1 MQLLHKIP
9 AITTLQASLPISDRQ
24 IDRYEHKYV
33 VAPEQVPEIRRFIRP
48 FVYEDEHSIG
58 DIPEYLVTTL
68 QLDAS
73 NATLHYAKERK
84 ARTRFKL
91 RIRTYGTGNECPYFL
106 EIKRK
111 INVMILKSRV
121 VLQSKDYSKENILHP
136 TSIIPF
142 ANESENMNYLE
153 FVRLVRE
160 IGARPFVYVNYVRE
174 SYKGISE
181 RYARVTIDRRLRYRP
196 ARGSWTFPCQSARW
210 YSMDTQTSLCREYPG
225 QILELK
231 AEAEFPEWMAEMV
244 ERFDLVSTGF
254 CKYSKAMRL
263 ESLFQGSTYSE
274 VSENC
279 SYENG
284 SDF

>member
-1 MQLLHKIP
+1 M
-9 AITTLQASLPISDRQ
+9 
-24 IDRYEHKYV
+24 
-33 VAPEQVPEIRRFIRP
+33 VAPEQVPEIRRFICP
-48 FVYEDEHSIG
+48 FVYEDEHTIG

-73 NATLHYAKERK
+73 NATLHFAKERK

-142 ANESENMNYLE
+142 ANEAENMNYLE

-160 IGARPFVYVNYVRE
+160 IGARPFAYVNYVRE

>member
-1 MQLLHKIP
+1 M
-9 AITTLQASLPISDRQ
+9 
-24 IDRYEHKYV
+24 

-68 QLDAS
+68 QLDAP

-121 VLQSKDYSKENILHP
+121 VLQPKDYSKENILHP

-142 ANESENMNYLE
+142 ANEAENMNYLE

-174 SYKGISE
+174 SYKGVSE

-210 YSMDTQTSLCREYPG
+210 YSMDTQTSLCRE
-225 QILELK
+225 
-231 AEAEFPEWMAEMV
+231 
-244 ERFDLVSTGF
+244 
-254 CKYSKAMRL
+254 
-263 ESLFQGSTYSE
+263 
-274 VSENC
+274 
-279 SYENG
+279 
-284 SDF
+284 

>member
-1 MQLLHKIP
+1 
-9 AITTLQASLPISDRQ
+9 
-24 IDRYEHKYV
+24 V
-33 VAPEQVPEIRRFIRP
+33 VSPEQVPEIRRFIRP
-48 FVYEDEHSIG
+48 FVYRDEHTIG

-73 NATLHYAKERK
+73 NATLHFAKERK
-84 ARTRFKL
+84 AITRFKL

-111 INVMILKSRV
+111 INIMILKSRA
-121 VLQSKDYSKENILHP
+121 VLQPKDYSKENILQP

-142 ANESENMNYLE
+142 ANEAENMNYLE

-160 IGARPFVYVNYVRE
+160 IGARPFAYVNYVRE

-231 AEAEFPEWMAEMV
+231 AETEFPEWMAEMV
-244 ERFDLVSTGF
+244 ERFDLVNTGF
-254 CKYSKAMRL
+254 CKYSAAMRL
-263 ESLFQGSTYSE
+263 ESLFRGSTYSD